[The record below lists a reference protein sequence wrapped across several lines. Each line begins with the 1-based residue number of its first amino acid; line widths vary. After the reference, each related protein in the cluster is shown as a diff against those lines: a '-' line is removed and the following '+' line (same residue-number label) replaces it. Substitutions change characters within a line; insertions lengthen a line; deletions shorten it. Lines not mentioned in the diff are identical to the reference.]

1 MNAALS
7 AAGWSVAMPA
17 VLDLR
22 SRKLLPKM
30 LPPDLK
36 SLLLKELK
44 VLPVLLKMLRV
55 FAVLLKMR
63 PQLLPKRPL
72 PRVPP
77 PREAPPS
84 KDLLSSAEH
93 AQKYSTGAGKPSR
106 ARQNSFAYSTSVVT
120 ASAFAAGTSY
130 RRLCRSRAQRSLAAN
145 ATLDAAHWI
154 TTSGASSRRAAC
166 ERESQSTQQE

>member
-1 MNAALS
+1 MRSEPISGPTMNAALS
-7 AAGWSVAMPA
+7 AAGWSAAMPA

-22 SRKLLPKM
+22 PRKLLPKM

-36 SLLLKELK
+36 TVPPELKSLLLKDLK
-44 VLPVLLKMLRV
+44 LLPVLLKML
-55 FAVLLKMR
+55 
-63 PQLLPKRPL
+63 
-72 PRVPP
+72 
-77 PREAPPS
+77 
-84 KDLLSSAEH
+84 DLLSSAEN

-130 RRLCRSRAQRSLAAN
+130 RRLCRSRARRSLAAN
-145 ATLDAAHWI
+145 ATLEAAHWI

-166 ERESQSTQQE
+166 ERESQSTQQG